1 MEVLGITLHV
11 LAVPGHTLDHIA
23 YFAANV
29 DGAPLVFCGD
39 TLFAAGCGRMFEGTP
54 PVMHASLQKL
64 ASLPMATRVF
74 CTHEY
79 TLSNLAFAKVV
90 LGNVVAER
98 IGNAQRKRDVDQPTL
113 PSTMALELATNPFL
127 RCDDPAVLAALA
139 SQQQFTGREPAQVF
153 GALRSWKDSF

>member
-1 MEVLGITLHV
+1 
-11 LAVPGHTLDHIA
+11 
-23 YFAANV
+23 
-29 DGAPLVFCGD
+29 
-39 TLFAAGCGRMFEGTP
+39 MFEGTP
-54 PVMHASLQKL
+54 PVMHASLEKL

-98 IGNAQRKRDVDQPTL
+98 IGNEQRKRDADRPTL

-153 GALRSWKDSF
+153 GALRRWKDSF